1 MRQNL
6 QIVVLT
12 FIVIVLSSFQSN
24 CRELR
29 PAEHGLTTTENQNS
43 DSTTT
48 TTNDEVPEM
57 MSFFGGN
64 DGRRNTQPPVA
75 KPIAENVTWIGGE
88 RGGMSVHHNSRDHVR
103 DVLLISS
110 LVCGATGVVLLAVSV
125 FVCVVLRF
133 RKEKSVENG
142 KETTS
147 LATPV
152 DNVVLAQKGT

>member
-1 MRQNL
+1 MRQNF
-6 QIVVLT
+6 IVVVLT
-12 FIVIVLSSFQSN
+12 FIVVVLSSSRSN

-29 PAEHGLTTTENQNS
+29 PAEHGLATTENQNS
-43 DSTTT
+43 DSS
-48 TTNDEVPEM
+48 TTNDEIPEM

-64 DGRRNTQPPVA
+64 GGRRDTKPPVA
-75 KPIAENVTWIGGE
+75 KPMAENVTWIGGE
-88 RGGMSVHHNSRDHVR
+88 RGGISVHHNSRDHVR

-142 KETTS
+142 KETTP
-147 LATPV
+147 LGTPV
-152 DNVVLAQKGT
+152 DDVVLAQKGT